1 MANDKKAA
9 AAAKHTRIRNWFQ
22 AAWFA
27 ITNGYV
33 RGYTSGKIFTGP
45 TKVLCV
51 PGLNCYSCPGA
62 LASCPIGSL
71 QAVLNS
77 GGFKIS
83 LYVFGFLSMFGV
95 LFGRLVCAWMCP
107 FGLFQDLLYKIKIGP
122 KKKNLPG
129 HKYLRWL
136 RFVVLAVMVIALPAL
151 VISAGGSGQP
161 WFCEW
166 ICPSGTLF
174 GGIPLVALNEQF
186 RAIIGFR
193 FAWKMAILVLCTIGA
208 IVYYRPFCKYL
219 CPLGAIYG
227 VFNPISTYRLEVDV
241 NKCIKCK
248 ACQRA
253 CGMDIATFETPNSMD
268 CIRCGDCMAACPTGA
283 ISSTWGKMGQT
294 VKSRCFV
301 DDEDIANAAAAPA
314 TTSVVRPGTIRYL
327 GILMLVG
334 GLVGF
339 ATCCYFGLYK
349 DFLYRMTVAKLEHVG
364 MASLVLG
371 SMKLIATTIVAFT
384 GFFLIR
390 NANDAEKVKTASEKV
405 RIAFILYLLGIV
417 AFVIGLAFDV
427 NLPELLA
434 NGVTDQQQLGE
445 QLGQVGLLKDQ
456 IFYNVFCMTCLPILT
471 LLTFVLKRRLDTGK
485 TKILFG
491 ILIVL
496 TTIVMI
502 AAMGYGLLSL
512 YSFIFY

>member
-1 MANDKKAA
+1 MANERAA

-45 TKVLCV
+45 TKALCV

-62 LASCPIGSL
+62 LAACPIGSL

-77 GGFKIS
+77 GSFKIS
-83 LYVFGFLSMFGV
+83 LYVFGVLSMFGV

-151 VISAGGSGQP
+151 IVSDGGSGQP

-166 ICPSGTLF
+166 ICPSGTLL
-174 GGIPLVALNEQF
+174 GGIPLVALNEEF

-193 FAWKMAILVLCTIGA
+193 FAWKMAILVLCTLGA

-227 VFNPISTYRLEVDV
+227 VFNPISTYRLEIDT
-241 NKCIKCK
+241 NKCIKCA

-253 CGMDIATFETPNSMD
+253 CGMDIATFQTPNSMD

-283 ISSTWGKMGQT
+283 ISSTWGKMGQSI
-294 VKSRCFV
+294 KSHCFV
-301 DDEDIANAAAAPA
+301 DDEDVAKAAAAPVTA
-314 TTSVVRPGTIRYL
+314 SVVKPGTIRYI

-334 GLVGF
+334 GIAGIV
-339 ATCCYFGLYK
+339 TSYYFGLHN
-349 DFLYRMTVAKLEHVG
+349 DFLYRLTVAKLEHVG
-364 MASLVLG
+364 AGSLVLG
-371 SMKLIATTIVAFT
+371 ITKLLATAIVAFT
-384 GFFLIR
+384 GLFLIR
-390 NANDAEKVKTASEKV
+390 NANDAEKAKTANEKI
-405 RIAFILYLLGIV
+405 RIALILYVLGVVCFIV
-417 AFVIGLAFDV
+417 GLVFDV
-427 NLPELLA
+427 NLPEVLATGLA
-434 NGVTDQQQLGE
+434 NQDQLVDR
-445 QLGQVGLLKDQ
+445 LGQIALLKDQ
-456 IFYNVFCMTCLPILT
+456 IFYNVYCLACLPALK
-471 LLTFVLKRRLDTGK
+471 LLTFALKRRLDTGK
-485 TKILFG
+485 SKVLFSIMLVLSTILTLVASMWG
-491 ILIVL
+491 
-496 TTIVMI
+496 VM
-502 AAMGYGLLSL
+502 
-512 YSFIFY
+512 SFVSFLFF